1 MLMLGDHSSEDNNR
15 GNSTSPARSN
25 LLDRDTSEINGN
37 IKQRDDSENEYLD
50 EENINIW
57 FF

>member
-1 MLMLGDHSSEDNNR
+1 MLMLGDHSSEDNDPQ
-15 GNSTSPARSN
+15 NSSPTRSN
-25 LLDRDTSEINGN
+25 LLDRDTSEFNGN
-37 IKQRDDSENEYLD
+37 KPRDDSEDDYLD